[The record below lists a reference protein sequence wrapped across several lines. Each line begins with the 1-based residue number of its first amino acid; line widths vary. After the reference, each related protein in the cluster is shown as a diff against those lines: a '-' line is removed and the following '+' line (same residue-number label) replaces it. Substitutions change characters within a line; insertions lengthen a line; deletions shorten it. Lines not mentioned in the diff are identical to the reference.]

1 MFETIT
7 KQILTVNHFPTMA
20 RLGTSWYISLAC
32 CQTREDFREKPQF
45 HSGAWKRP
53 TKGLKHDQSCPSGPG
68 VDGLRLLKIRIGLP
82 EPHTISRRTMDIW
95 QTKTGLEMGWK
106 VNLGYTQVRRIEEQ
120 CQLHSET

>member
-68 VDGLRLLKIRIGLP
+68 MDGLRLLKIRIVSQSPTLYPEGLW
-82 EPHTISRRTMDIW
+82 TSG
-95 QTKTGLEMGWK
+95 K
-106 VNLGYTQVRRIEEQ
+106 
-120 CQLHSET
+120 

>member
-1 MFETIT
+1 MVHISGLLPD
-7 KQILTVNHFPTMA
+7 QG
-20 RLGTSWYISLAC
+20 RLG
-32 CQTREDFREKPQF
+32 EKPQF

-106 VNLGYTQVRRIEEQ
+106 INLGYTQVRRIEEQ
-120 CQLHSET
+120 CQLHSEA